1 MNTEKGR
8 KKTITILGLVGI
20 LVITTWLL
28 VPVTQAVAETVKK
41 AKVTSYVIK
50 TEAIPFP
57 DVKGHIVGV
66 LERRGLAVFEDGEVA
81 AYHAQLRFDLIIQ
94 QGGDFQGY
102 SQLTFKDGSTTIAKV
117 QGTQTL
123 TPGEKLPTVAGKS
136 EYIKGTGRF
145 QGIKGNVSFT
155 GKSITPYGKETKGD
169 MVVDL
174 TSTYTLPSK

>member
-1 MNTEKGR
+1 MKL
-8 KKTITILGLVGI
+8 KALFILI
-20 LVITTWLL
+20 ALL
-28 VPVTQAVAETVKK
+28 IAMPVTQVVAETVKK
-41 AKVTSYVIK
+41 AKITSYITK

-66 LERRGLAVFEDGEVA
+66 VEKRGVAVFEDGEVA
-81 AYHAQLRFDLIIQ
+81 AYHGQFRFDYIKQ
-94 QGGDFQGY
+94 QGGSFQGY
-102 SQLTFKDGSTTIAKV
+102 VQLTFKDGSTTLAKV

-145 QGIKGNVSFT
+145 QGIKGNVSFI
-155 GKSITPYGKETKGD
+155 GKSITPYGGETKGD
-169 MVVDL
+169 MVMDL